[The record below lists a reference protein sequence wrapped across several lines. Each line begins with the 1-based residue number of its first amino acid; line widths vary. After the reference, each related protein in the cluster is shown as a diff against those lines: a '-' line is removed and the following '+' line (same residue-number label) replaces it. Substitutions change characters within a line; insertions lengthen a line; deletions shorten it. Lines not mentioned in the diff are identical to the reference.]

1 MTTIK
6 TAKEAKKYVCKV
18 CDYESSKL
26 GNYTSH
32 LATDKHARLIKDNE
46 KEEKEAK
53 IYICVCGSEY
63 KHNPSLYKHKKV
75 CTVLKEINNKDKI
88 IDQLIIQN
96 NLLLKKVEQNAED
109 NKLLVE
115 DQIQYNKQMLDI
127 AKEQK
132 YLVEDQIEEQTQHN
146 KQMLE
151 NAIEQKEI
159 ALEQKDLQREQ
170 KELQIEQK
178 ELMEQI
184 REKTGHTIINNNTQ
198 NTQNNTFNLNNY
210 LTVTCKDAM
219 NIEDMRKD
227 LKKFAI
233 TNEQIAFFEN
243 GNHVLGICN
252 IIDSYFASIPIIKRP
267 VHCSDMKREI
277 FHWKNKCG
285 EWDKEDDSGLRPH
298 EKTFMQDI
306 NGYTFNKTIKWK
318 DEALDTNN
326 SDKDDAKYNKVLVNM
341 IGPLSNPE
349 KQVIIKGKIRAHI
362 AKKTLI
368 TKAIPLAVGSIEAVG
383 IL

>member
-1 MTTIK
+1 MIELLK
-6 TAKEAKKYVCKV
+6 QNNELLIQNQDLKEVIL
-18 CDYESSKL
+18 EQ
-26 GNYTSH
+26 
-32 LATDKHARLIKDNE
+32 
-46 KEEKEAK
+46 KEERKE
-53 IYICVCGSEY
+53 
-63 KHNPSLYKHKKV
+63 
-75 CTVLKEINNKDKI
+75 LKEVI
-88 IDQLIIQN
+88 I
-96 NLLLKKVEQNAED
+96 EQT
-109 NKLLVE
+109 
-115 DQIQYNKQMLDI
+115 QYNKQMLDI

-151 NAIEQKEI
+151 NAIEQKE
-159 ALEQKDLQREQ
+159 
-170 KELQIEQK
+170 LQIEQK

-184 REKTGHTIINNNTQ
+184 REKTGHTIINNT
-198 NTQNNTFNLNNY
+198 NNFNLNNY

-219 NIEDMRKD
+219 NIEDTKEG
-227 LKKFAI
+227 LKKFII
-233 TNEQIAFFEN
+233 TNEHIAFFEN
-243 GNHVLGICN
+243 GSHVQGICN
-252 IIDSYFASIPIIKRP
+252 IIDSYFASIPILKRP
-267 VHCSDMKREI
+267 VHCSDIKREI
-277 FHWKNKCG
+277 LHWKNSLG

-298 EKTFMQDI
+298 EKTFMQCI

-318 DEALDTNN
+318 DEALDTKN